1 MTSEKEETAHMP
13 NAILDPTGRTTGRR
27 LTALAPRRPDLGGVT
42 VGLLE
47 NRKHNAGLFL
57 RELGRVLVERHGAAG
72 VLLRDKAS
80 IVLPAPDEVM
90 DELASQRGAVIV
102 GVGD

>member
-1 MTSEKEETAHMP
+1 MP
-13 NAILDPTGRTTGRR
+13 NAILDPTGRAGDTTRQA
-27 LTALAPRRPDLGGVT
+27 TLAPRRADLHGAR

-57 RELGRVLVERHGAAG
+57 EEVGRLLVERHGAART
-72 VLLRDKAS
+72 LLRGKAS
-80 IVLPAPDEVM
+80 IVLPAADEIM
-90 DELASQRGAVIV
+90 DELARECDVVVA

>member
-1 MTSEKEETAHMP
+1 MT
-13 NAILDPTGRTTGRR
+13 NAILDPTGQSASRR
-27 LTALAPRRPDLGGVT
+27 VATLAPRRADLSGVT

-57 RELGRVLVERHGAAG
+57 EELGRLLVERHGARG
-72 VLLRDKAS
+72 VVARAKAS
-80 IVLPAPDEVM
+80 IVLPAADEIM
-90 DELASQRGAVIV
+90 DELARECDVVVA

>member
-1 MTSEKEETAHMP
+1 MP
-13 NAILDPTGRTTGRR
+13 NPILDPTGRAAGR
-27 LTALAPRRPDLGGVT
+27 AAVSLAPRRRDLRGVR

-57 RELGRVLVERHGAAG
+57 RELGQLLVERHGAGG
-72 VLLRDKAS
+72 VMLRGKAS
-80 IVLPAPDEVM
+80 IVMPAADEIM
-90 DELASQRGAVIV
+90 DELARECGVVVA

>member
-1 MTSEKEETAHMP
+1 MP
-13 NAILDPTGRTTGRR
+13 NPILDPTGRTSSRR
-27 LTALAPRRPDLGGVT
+27 TAALAPRRADLRGVR

-57 RELGRVLVERHGAAG
+57 EEVSRLLAERHGTRR
-72 VLLRDKAS
+72 VLMRGKAS
-80 IVLPAPDEVM
+80 IVMPAADEIM
-90 DELASQRGAVIV
+90 DELARECDVVVA

>member
-1 MTSEKEETAHMP
+1 LP
-13 NAILDPTGRTTGRR
+13 NAILDPTGQGTSRQAV
-27 LTALAPRRPDLGGVT
+27 ALAPRRAGLAGVT

-57 RELGRVLVERHGAAG
+57 RELGQLLVERHGASG
-72 VLLRDKAS
+72 TLLRGKAS
-80 IVLPAPDEVM
+80 IVLPASDEIM
-90 DELASQRGAVIV
+90 DELARECGVVVA

>member
-1 MTSEKEETAHMP
+1 MP
-13 NAILDPTGRTTGRR
+13 NAILDPTGRAADTREAA
-27 LTALAPRRPDLGGVT
+27 ALAPRPQDLRGVT

-57 RELGRVLVERHGAAG
+57 REVGRLLVERHGAKD
-72 VLLRDKAS
+72 VLLRGKAS
-80 IVLPAPDEVM
+80 IVMPAADEIM
-90 DELASQRGAVIV
+90 DELARECGVVVA

>member
-1 MTSEKEETAHMP
+1 MP
-13 NAILDPTGRTTGRR
+13 NAILDPTGRTTA
-27 LTALAPRRPDLGGVT
+27 TPEAAALAPRPADLRGLT

-57 RELGRVLVERHGAAG
+57 RELGRLLVERHGARG
-72 VLLRDKAS
+72 VLLRGKAS
-80 IVLPAPDEVM
+80 IVMPAPDEIM
-90 DELASQRGAVIV
+90 DELARKCGVVVA

>member
-1 MTSEKEETAHMP
+1 MP
-13 NAILDPTGRTTGRR
+13 NAILDPTGRSSGAGRAAS
-27 LTALAPRRPDLGGVT
+27 LALAPRRADLRGAR

-57 RELGRVLVERHGAAG
+57 EEVGRLLVERHGATG
-72 VLLRDKAS
+72 TLLRGKAS
-80 IVLPAPDEVM
+80 IVLPAAEEIM
-90 DELASQRGAVIV
+90 DELARECDVVIA